1 MVYSLSGL
9 EGNCV
14 DIPQLRPRLHGEP
27 RTPYTGRKILR
38 CFFPESLPMRFRA
51 AVILLMLLAP
61 ACARAA
67 LPLNLKGVPT
77 LAPMLAQV
85 TPAVVNISVVTRSP
99 MEDNPLFRDPLFR
112 RFFNIPDRP
121 SPEQSAG
128 SGVIVDRARGYVL
141 TNNHVIN
148 NAQEVAVTLKDRRTL
163 KARLVGTDPGTDIA
177 VLKIEAPNLA
187 ELKFGDSDAMNVG
200 DFVVAIGN
208 PFGIGQTVTSGIVSA
223 LGRTGLGLEGYE
235 DFIQTDA
242 SINPGNSGGA
252 LVNLAG
258 ELIGVN
264 TAIIGPSGS
273 SAGIGF
279 AVPSNMVRT
288 VMEQI
293 IRFGEVR
300 RGRVGVVTQDMT
312 HELAQTLAA
321 GSADGAVVV
330 QIEPGSPA
338 DKAGLKPRD
347 IVTSVNGKPVRGSA
361 DLRNR
366 MGLIPIGE
374 EVELRVQRG
383 KQPLSLRL
391 RIAELFTMTE
401 IPGEAVPQLAGV
413 RVSNIEKGMPLHGMV
428 EGAIITRIEPR
439 SPGAKTGLRAGDVLY
454 GVNRNRVRSVT
465 ELLAALRAAQRPLQ
479 IYLLRGDS
487 RLTLTLR

>member
-1 MVYSLSGL
+1 MR
-9 EGNCV
+9 
-14 DIPQLRPRLHGEP
+14 LRA
-27 RTPYTGRKILR
+27 I
-38 CFFPESLPMRFRA
+38 
-51 AVILLMLLAP
+51 VVLLMLLVAP
-61 ACARAA
+61 CASAA
-67 LPLNLKGVPT
+67 IPLNLKGVPT

-85 TPAVVNISVVTRSP
+85 TPAVVNISVITRSP

-112 RFFNIPDRP
+112 RFFNVPDRP
-121 SPEQSAG
+121 SREQSAG
-128 SGVIVDRARGYVL
+128 SGVIVDRVRGYVI

-148 NAQEVAVTLKDRRTL
+148 NAQEVVVTLKDRRTL

-177 VLKIEAPNLA
+177 VLKIDAKNLA
-187 ELKFGDSDAMNVG
+187 ELKFGDSDGMNVG
-200 DFVVAIGN
+200 DFAVAIGN

-223 LGRTGLGLEGYE
+223 LGRTGLGIEGYE

-252 LVNLAG
+252 LVNLNG
-258 ELIGVN
+258 ELIGIN

-300 RGRVGVVTQDMT
+300 RGRAGVVTQDMT
-312 HELAQTLAA
+312 HELAQSLAA
-321 GSADGAVVV
+321 SSADGAVVV
-330 QIEPGSPA
+330 KIEPGSPA
-338 DKAGLKPRD
+338 EKAGLKPRD
-347 IVTSVNGKPVRGSA
+347 IVTGINGKAVRGSA

-366 MGLIPIGE
+366 MGLTPVGE

-383 KQPLSLRL
+383 GRPLAVRL

-413 RVSNIEKGMPLHGMV
+413 RVSNIEPGMSLHGMI
-428 EGAIITRIEPR
+428 EGAIITRIEPNT
-439 SPGAKTGLRAGDVLY
+439 PGAQTGLRPGDVLY
-454 GVNRNRVRSVT
+454 GVNRGRVRSVA
-465 ELLAALRAAQRPLQ
+465 ELLASLRQAERPLR
-479 IYLLRGDS
+479 ILLLRGDS

>member
-1 MVYSLSGL
+1 MR
-9 EGNCV
+9 
-14 DIPQLRPRLHGEP
+14 LRFVL
-27 RTPYTGRKILR
+27 
-38 CFFPESLPMRFRA
+38 A
-51 AVILLMLLAP
+51 LLMLLLP
-61 ACARAA
+61 PCARAS

-112 RFFNIPDRP
+112 RFFNIPDQSTR
-121 SPEQSAG
+121 EQSAG

-148 NAQEVAVTLKDRRTL
+148 NAQEVVVTLKDRRTL
-163 KARLVGTDPGTDIA
+163 KAQLVGTDPGTDIA
-177 VLKIEAPNLA
+177 VLKIEAHNLA

-223 LGRTGLGLEGYE
+223 LGRTGLGIEGYE

-258 ELIGVN
+258 ELIGIN

-279 AVPSNMVRT
+279 AVPSNMLRT
-288 VMEQI
+288 VMDQI

-312 HELAQTLAA
+312 HELAQSLAA

-330 QIEPGSPA
+330 KIEPGSPA
-338 DKAGLKPRD
+338 EKAGLKPRD
-347 IVTSVNGKPVRGSA
+347 IVTSVNGRPVRGSA
-361 DLRNR
+361 DMRNR
-366 MGLIPIGE
+366 MGLIPVGE
-374 EVELRVQRG
+374 DVELRVQRG
-383 KQPLSLRL
+383 GRPVTLRL
-391 RIAELFTMTE
+391 RIAELYTMTE

-413 RVSNIEKGMPLHGMV
+413 RVSNIEPGTPLHGMV
-428 EGAIITRIEPR
+428 EGVIITRIEPNT
-439 SPGAKTGLRAGDVLY
+439 PGAQTGLRPGDVIY
-454 GVNRNRVRSVT
+454 GVNRSRVRST
-465 ELLAALRAAQRPLQ
+465 AELFAALRQAERPLR
-479 IYLLRGDS
+479 IFLLRGDS

>member
-1 MVYSLSGL
+1 
-9 EGNCV
+9 
-14 DIPQLRPRLHGEP
+14 
-27 RTPYTGRKILR
+27 
-38 CFFPESLPMRFRA
+38 
-51 AVILLMLLAP
+51 
-61 ACARAA
+61 
-67 LPLNLKGVPT
+67 
-77 LAPMLAQV
+77 MLAQV

-112 RFFNIPDRP
+112 RFFNIPDQPRR
-121 SPEQSAG
+121 EQSAG

-148 NAQEVAVTLKDRRTL
+148 NAQEVVVTLKDRRAL
-163 KARLVGTDPGTDIA
+163 KARLVGTDPGTDVA
-177 VLKIEAPNLA
+177 VLKIDAQNLA
-187 ELKFGDSDAMNVG
+187 ELKFGDSDALNVG

-223 LGRTGLGLEGYE
+223 LGRSGLGIEGYE

-258 ELIGVN
+258 ELVGIN
-264 TAIIGPSGS
+264 TAILGPSGS

-279 AVPSNMVRT
+279 AVPSSMVRS

-330 QIEPGSPA
+330 KVEPGSPA
-338 DKAGLKPRD
+338 EKAGLRSRD
-347 IVTSVNGKPVRGSA
+347 IVLDVNGKAVRGAA
-361 DLRNR
+361 DMRNR
-366 MGLIPIGE
+366 MGLIPVGE
-374 EVELRVQRG
+374 EAELRVQRDG
-383 KQPLSLRL
+383 RPLKLRL

-413 RVSNIEKGMPLHGMV
+413 RVSNIEPGMPVYGTV
-428 EGAIITRIEPR
+428 EGAIVTRIEPNT
-439 SPGAKTGLRAGDVLY
+439 PGAKTGLRAGDVLY
-454 GVNRNRVRSVT
+454 GVNRSRARSAA
-465 ELLAALRAAQRPLQ
+465 ELIAALRQADRPLR
-479 IYLLRGDS
+479 ILLLRGDS
-487 RLTLTLR
+487 RLTLTIR